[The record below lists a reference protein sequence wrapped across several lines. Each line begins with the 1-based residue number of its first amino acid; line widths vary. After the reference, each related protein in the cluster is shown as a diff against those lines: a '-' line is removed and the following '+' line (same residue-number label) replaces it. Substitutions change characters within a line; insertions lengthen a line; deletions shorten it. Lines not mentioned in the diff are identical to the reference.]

1 MKNFMSDSDVVARV
15 LDHIAHKT
23 TDRGDEVWQEPVDNY
38 RSEHRHEQELSM
50 FRSVPTPFCPSVAL
64 AGPGDYIAREAAGT
78 PLIVVRGKDGKAR
91 AFKNAC
97 RHRGTE
103 LVAGKGCA
111 GAFVCPYHGW
121 SYGLDGAL
129 LGIPHEDGFPDF
141 DKLANG
147 LAEVTVIEK
156 GGIIFVVQQDPS
168 ESQTG
173 AHAMLDG
180 LTKLL
185 KDDQI
190 IFSETEMV
198 VEANW
203 KIHLESFLE
212 GYHIKP
218 AHKNT
223 FFPFGYDNLNVIEFC
238 GPHARVTFPF
248 RRIEK
253 LAEVDPKDY
262 DVSDKLTYVIHLFPN
277 VILSELSHHFSLGIL
292 EPIGANRTKISIY
305 NLTKS
310 VGNSDKTA
318 VIDAAKRDLAF
329 VNETGQV
336 EDIAMVTGIQR
347 SLNSGANETFTFG
360 HFEPAIVHFHKK
372 LSVWFGDLVPL
383 FGFSA
388 F

>member
-1 MKNFMSDSDVVARV
+1 MTGFMPDCDVVDRV
-15 LDHIAHKT
+15 LHHVKNKT
-23 TDRGDEVWQEPVDNY
+23 TDRGGAVWQEPVEHY
-38 RSEHRHEQELSM
+38 RSAERFARELSVIK
-50 FRSVPTPFCPSVAL
+50 SVPVPFCPSIAL
-64 AGPGDYIAREAAGT
+64 PKVGDYIARNAAQV
-78 PLIVVRGKDGKAR
+78 PLIVVRGRDGKAR

-141 DKLANG
+141 DTLENG
-147 LAEVTVIEK
+147 LAEVTVMETN
-156 GGIIFVVQQDPS
+156 GIIYVAQRSPDAAAGTADERLGRLPQV
-168 ESQTG
+168 
-173 AHAMLDG
+173 
-180 LTKLL
+180 L

-190 IFSETEMV
+190 IFAESEMI

-203 KIHLESFLE
+203 KLHLESFLE

-248 RRIEK
+248 RRIEE
-253 LAEVDPKDY
+253 LAEGLAKNE
-262 DVSDKLTYVIHLFPN
+262 DVSDKLTYVTHFFPN
-277 VILSELSHHFSLGIL
+277 VILAELSHHHTLGIL
-292 EPIGANRTKISIY
+292 EPVSVDQTKITSYHI
-305 NLTKS
+305 TKS
-310 VGNSDKTA
+310 TDEAGREA
-318 VIDAAKRDLAF
+318 ALAAAKKDLAF
-329 VNETGQV
+329 VNETGQH

-347 SLNSGANETFTFG
+347 SLNSKANDVFTFG
-360 HFEPAIVHFHKK
+360 HFEPALVHFHKT
-372 LSVWFGDLVPL
+372 LTQNIDGL
-383 FGFSA
+383 
-388 F
+388 